1 MAIGYDRPL
10 EVSDMAM
17 VPRVPSN
24 VGELEANLRK
34 LHAKQRH
41 IETIKANDGDSR
53 LEVDLGNLAN
63 RIGGAAG
70 KDFYV
75 PIKRGKLR
83 EAKALIDRMMAGD
96 DPPSRG
102 EAEALFAMIDKQA
115 GG

>member
-1 MAIGYDRPL
+1 
-10 EVSDMAM
+10 MAM
-17 VPRVPSN
+17 VRRVPGN

-41 IETIKANDGDSR
+41 IDTITANDASSHI
-53 LEVDLGNLAN
+53 EVDLGNLAN

-83 EAKALIDRMMAGD
+83 EAKGLIDRMMAGD

-102 EAEALFAMIDKQA
+102 EAEALFDMIDPQA
-115 GG
+115 GE